1 MKVYIKKGNL
11 NFKER
16 RMVKALESAIS
27 KKMSERANFGFE
39 PATNFSELEAL
50 WTEHCTEE
58 VEYTEVKTDNN
69 NQTSAMEGTEP
80 QNEETP
86 NVGDEN
92 TETGTDETS
101 SGSSNVDPFNRDEPI
116 VRDYVKGSD
125 FPGDK
130 AKTSTQSIFGEPQ
143 TRFDQMQMPD
153 LDNPDQQAQGGPKNQ
168 GQTQQPK
175 SEPKSSTSNPVN
187 PKFNDMSDN
196 QKKKQT
202 QKMARSI
209 VRLVCAVYEKGIIWW
224 GTKEITDAKLQELQ
238 VSGELDLSLLL
249 DLSEG
254 QEMEVRD
261 FFEKQRGQIESLAVI
276 TNEEK
281 EILIESLTDVMLEK
295 GIGPTPMQV
304 LMLNIA
310 EVFGVRTL
318 MAYSIQKQTGELITQ
333 LKDITANQR
342 KLQRQQERGEYSQPQ
357 APAPEQPETETNE
370 NTETGL
376 VTT

>member
-27 KKMSERANFGFE
+27 KKMSEQANFGFN

-58 VEYTEVKTDNN
+58 VDFTEVKAQNN
-69 NQTSAMEGTEP
+69 NQTSTMEGTEP
-80 QNEETP
+80 QNEETS
-86 NVGDEN
+86 NIEGN
-92 TETGTDETS
+92 NIETGTEAEETT

-130 AKTSTQSIFGEPQ
+130 AKTTTQSIFGEPQ

-153 LDNPDQQAQGGPKNQ
+153 LDNPDQTQGGPKVQ
-168 GQTQQPK
+168 GQAQQQPK
-175 SEPKSSTSNPVN
+175 SEPKSSASNPVN
-187 PKFNDMSDN
+187 PKFNEMSDN

-209 VRLVCAVYEKGIIWW
+209 VRLVCAVYEKGIVWW

-249 DLSEG
+249 ELSEG

-261 FFEKQRGQIESLAVI
+261 FFEKQRGQIENLAVI
-276 TNEEK
+276 SNEEK

-318 MAYSIQKQTGELITQ
+318 MAYSIQKQTGDLITQ
-333 LKDITANQR
+333 LKEITANQR
-342 KLQRQQERGEYSQPQ
+342 KLQRQQDYQT
-357 APAPEQPETETNE
+357 QPETNNEPEPEVNNE